1 MSSFRFQRFFRI
13 SVLTGS
19 QPRRVFVGG
28 FTLLEVM
35 VGMATFT
42 LLALGIT
49 AGVLQS
55 RRLSQLNV
63 LRTSAYTVA
72 QGYME
77 QIFSI
82 NPADLET
89 ASNPGNAGSR
99 TAIPTEA
106 VNSLTSNASLVE
118 KSDPLYV
125 SPITGNLPA
134 NMTWRTGTGLTGDA
148 WNCKQILIDLATN
161 GTGGNATPIVMNEYF
176 DIQVSRAWTPV
187 TTTTTTTNITTNVTT
202 TTTSTVYQVPQSP
215 TQPCYFLVKLDF
227 QFQSPGYPTVGWL
240 SGSLRMSRSDIAG
253 P

>member
-1 MSSFRFQRFFRI
+1 MS
-13 SVLTGS
+13 V
-19 QPRRVFVGG
+19 VGA

-77 QIFSI
+77 QMFSI
-82 NPADLET
+82 NPADLEA
-89 ASNPGNAGSR
+89 ASESWVTGRPP
-99 TAIPTEA
+99 IPTEA
-106 VNSLTSNASLVE
+106 VNSLTANASLVE

-125 SPITGNLPA
+125 SPVATPYPTGSNLTA
-134 NMTWRTGTGLTGDA
+134 RTGTSLTNDV
-148 WNCKQILIDLATN
+148 WNCKQIMIDLTTN
-161 GTGGNATPIVMNEYF
+161 STGGNATPIVMNEYF
-176 DIQVSRAWTPV
+176 DVQVSRAWTQV
-187 TTTTTTTNITTNVTT
+187 NGVW
-202 TTTSTVYQVPQSP
+202 QVPQSP
-215 TQPCYFLVKLDF
+215 TQPGYFLIKLDF

-240 SGSLRMSRSDIAG
+240 SGSLRMSRSEVDG